1 MVHDALN
8 FVVSIIL
15 STMKVTF
22 LGHAT
27 IYVEINGKKILFD
40 PFVSPNELAKDIDVD
55 AIEADY
61 IFVSHGHEDHVADVE
76 RIAKRTGATIVSNFE
91 IAMWFNAKG
100 CTNYHPMN
108 HGGKWKFDFGTV
120 KYVNAV
126 HSSTLPDGKSGGNP
140 GGFVFET
147 SQGNFYYAGDT
158 ALTMDMKLI
167 PLSTKLDFAILP
179 IGDNFTMGVDDAI
192 QAAQFVQVEKVL
204 AMHFDTFGFIRV
216 DHKQAIAKFREADI
230 QLTLLGIG
238 ESAEM

>member
-1 MVHDALN
+1 
-8 FVVSIIL
+8 
-15 STMKVTF
+15 MKVTF